1 VSATALRP
9 LENPFREMV
18 LSDEAGTVRLA
29 EDLAAIL
36 APGDLIALSGDLGAG
51 KSTLAR
57 ALLRAIADDDDLEV
71 PSPTF
76 TLVQTYDLDRLSVS
90 HFDLYRLEEPEEL
103 EELGLGELLETGA
116 ALVEWPELGGDL
128 LPEGALWL
136 RLEAGKDDADAR
148 IGLFVT
154 DAPEWEARLKRTF
167 AIRDLLDT
175 AGMKHAHRRHLTGDA
190 STRSYE
196 RVRAGM
202 QEAVLMNWPRR
213 PKGPAGSEAAVSYER
228 LVHLAT
234 DCRPFVA
241 IGEELRRRGF
251 AAPAVLASDLD
262 AGLLVLE
269 DLGGG
274 GIVESGRPNPER
286 YGEAVRLLAEMH
298 GQSWPDE
305 AYLPDGTVHKVPRYS
320 RKALL
325 TEADLFLDWYV
336 PYATGAEASEG
347 LRDEYHSLWEAAFDR
362 ISGADTGWVLR
373 DYHSPNV
380 IWRGKETGLARVG
393 LIDYQDAVIG
403 PVAYDV
409 ASILL
414 DARVDIS
421 VALERDLFGIYI
433 EARRAAHAGFDEEGF
448 SAAYAVMGAQRIAKI
463 LGIFVRLDR
472 RDGKPVYLNHLPRMR
487 SYLDRVLAHPVLSDL
502 KDWFERNQG

>member
-1 VSATALRP
+1 MSVATLRP
-9 LENPFREMV
+9 LGNSLREMV
-18 LSDEAGTVRLA
+18 LPDEAATVRLA

-51 KSTLAR
+51 KSTLSR
-57 ALLRAIADDDDLEV
+57 ALLRVIADDDDLEV

-76 TLVQTYDLDRLSVS
+76 TLVQTYDLGRMSVS

-116 ALVEWPELGGDL
+116 ALIEWPEQGGDL
-128 LPEGALWL
+128 LTEGALWL
-136 RLEAGKDDADAR
+136 RLEAGGDDPDAR
-148 IGLFVT
+148 ICRFAS
-154 DAPEWEARLKRTF
+154 DAPGWEARLDRTF
-167 AIRDLLDT
+167 RVRDLLGT
-175 AGMKHAHRRHLTGDA
+175 AGMEQAHRRHLTGDA

-196 RVRAGM
+196 RIRMGT
-202 QEAVLMNWPRR
+202 QDAVLMNWPRR
-213 PKGPAGSEAAVSYER
+213 PKGAAGSEAAMSYER
-228 LVHLAT
+228 QVHLAT

-251 AAPAVLASDLD
+251 AAPAVFASDLD

-274 GIVESGRPNPER
+274 GIVENGRPIADR

-298 GQSWPDE
+298 GQTWPVE
-305 AYLPDGTVHKVPRYS
+305 APLPDGSVHEVPRYT
-320 RKALL
+320 RQAML
-325 TEADLFLDWYV
+325 TEADLYLDWYV
-336 PYATGAEASEG
+336 PYATGSEATAE
-347 LRDEYHSLWEAAFDR
+347 LRNEYHGLWTAAFER
-362 ISGADTGWVLR
+362 ISNAETGWVLR

-380 IWRGKETGLARVG
+380 IWRDTETGLARVG

-414 DARVDIS
+414 DARVDIAE
-421 VALERDLFGIYI
+421 ALERELFRIYI
-433 EARRAAHAGFDEEGF
+433 ETRRAAHAGFDEEGF

-463 LGIFVRLDR
+463 LGIFVRLDK

-487 SYLDRVLAHPVLSDL
+487 SYMDRVLAHPVLSDL
-502 KDWFERNQG
+502 KDWFETNQG